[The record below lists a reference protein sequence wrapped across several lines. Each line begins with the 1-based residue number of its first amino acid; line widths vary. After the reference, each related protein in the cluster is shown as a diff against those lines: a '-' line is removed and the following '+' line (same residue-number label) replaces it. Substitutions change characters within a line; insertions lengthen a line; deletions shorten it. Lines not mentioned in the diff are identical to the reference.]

1 MTVASEAL
9 LTPSVRIER
18 RFFGIVRWFGLI
30 LTVVALALVALNGIG
45 ALSKVSGSVD
55 DHLRRPNTGYAE
67 YQRAAEA
74 SSQNATGGNVD
85 QTVQRKE
92 QEVARAQAELDYER
106 RLKPHLD
113 AIVASLS
120 SYATAVDVGKP
131 SAELVGNFVRQNMGT
146 FTIGKDD
153 GLAWGYV
160 EGMEKAVSDLA
171 ADGGRLAKLGVGD
184 TRRAHWDQFLQWFTA
199 AYRGQLDQEQRRI
212 AAERAAVASGKAE
225 AVYDFYK
232 ASAAFGVFVLAT
244 ILLVLL
250 RIERNTRH
258 DA

>member
-1 MTVASEAL
+1 MTAASEAI
-9 LTPSVRIER
+9 LTPSARIER
-18 RFFGIVRWFGLI
+18 RFFGIVRWFGLF
-30 LTVVALALVALNGIG
+30 LTVVALVLVILNGIG

-55 DHLRRPNTGYAE
+55 EHLRRPATGYADF
-67 YQRAAEA
+67 QRTVEISAQTAA
-74 SSQNATGGNVD
+74 GGTVD
-85 QTVQRKE
+85 PTVQRKE

-106 RLKPHLD
+106 HLKPHLD

-131 SAELVGNFVRQNMGT
+131 SAEPVGNFIRQNMAT

-184 TRRAHWDQFLQWFTA
+184 ARRAHWDQFLQWYTA
-199 AYRGQLDQEQRRI
+199 AYRGQIDQEQRRI
-212 AAERAAVASGKAE
+212 ATERASVASGKAE
-225 AVYDFYK
+225 AILDFYK
-232 ASAAFGVFVLAT
+232 AAAAFGVFVLAT

-250 RIERNTRH
+250 RIERNTRR